1 MHYMAFIRRI
11 KKGDAIYL
19 AKVESYREDG
29 KVKQRV
35 LEYVGKEENGVA
47 VQKVDINKIEVENV
61 QHYADINILYQL
73 ALELKLNYLLGKHH
87 KPIIALLIAH
97 LICKDS
103 ILRISKWIENSTI
116 KEVIG
121 LDELTTTMLYD
132 ALDHLEEC
140 NFDVIEQSI
149 FDYWINIAPDDN
161 KSFVLDVTDT
171 YYNGKHDPS
180 AQKKGKDGK
189 VSKLIQIGLG
199 VSFENGFPIFH
210 KSYNGTISNIKILED
225 LMRVMAQRGI
235 TTIIMDRGFY
245 SEANVEDLNKL
256 KMKMIIGVKQ
266 SAGIKKNILDNI
278 ERDKIYASNNQVTLK
293 DTYVYVQEVAFLFG
307 KMIVIYNP
315 KYEALKRDRMLADEA
330 KDKEVKYVGYSLIFH
345 NTKLKPDVVVKK
357 YFDKDVV
364 ERSFRTMKGDVQ
376 LHPIRLWMPR
386 RVSAHIKICYLSM
399 CLLSLIKFRCKKISP
414 SPGDII
420 QELQKV
426 YKVHLKH
433 SKTKQKF
440 TKVVTL
446 SNHQKDILKAL
457 KCSV

>member
-1 MHYMAFIRRI
+1 MAFIRRI
-11 KKGDAIYL
+11 KKGDAVYL

-47 VQKVDINKIEVENV
+47 VQKVDINKIEVDNV

-97 LICKDS
+97 LVCKDS
-103 ILRISKWIENSTI
+103 ILKISKWIEYSTI

-121 LDELTTTMLYD
+121 LDALTITMLYD

-140 NFDVIEQSI
+140 NFDVIEQGV
-149 FDYWINIAPDDN
+149 FDHWIKIAPDDN
-161 KSFVLDVTDT
+161 QSFVLDVTDT
-171 YYNGKHDPS
+171 YYNGKYDLS

-235 TTIIMDRGFY
+235 HTIVMDRGFY

-278 ERDKIYASNNQVTLK
+278 ERDKIYASKNQVTLK
-293 DTYVYVQEVAFLFG
+293 ETYVYVQEVDFLFG

-315 KYEALKRDRMLADEA
+315 KLEALKRDRMLADEA

-345 NTKLKPDVVVKK
+345 NTKLKPDVVVRK

-386 RVSAHIKICYLSM
+386 RISAHIKICYLSM
-399 CLLSLIKFRCKKISP
+399 CLLSLIRFRCRKIST

-420 QELQKV
+420 QELQKI

>member
-1 MHYMAFIRRI
+1 MAFIRKI
-11 KKGDAIYL
+11 KKGDAVYL
-19 AKVESYREDG
+19 AKVESYRQDG

-35 LEYVGKEENGVA
+35 LEYVGKEENGVP
-47 VQKVDINKIEVENV
+47 VQKVDINKIEVDNV
-61 QHYADINILYQL
+61 QQYADINILYQL
-73 ALELKLNYLLGKHH
+73 AVELKLNYLLGKHH

-97 LICKDS
+97 LICKGS
-103 ILRISKWIENSTI
+103 ILRVSRWIENSTI
-116 KEVIG
+116 KEVTG
-121 LDELTTTMLYD
+121 LNELTTGMLYD

-149 FDYWINIAPDDN
+149 FEYWLKTAPDDN

-171 YYNGKHDPS
+171 YYNGKHDSS
-180 AQKKGKDGK
+180 AQRKGKDGK

-210 KSYNGTISNIKILED
+210 KSYNGNISNIKILED

-235 TTIIMDRGFY
+235 DTIVMDRGFY
-245 SEANVEDLNKL
+245 SESNVEDLNKL
-256 KMKMIIGVKQ
+256 KMKIIVGVKQ
-266 SAGIKKNILDNI
+266 STGIKKNILDKI
-278 ERDKIYASNNQVTLK
+278 ERDKIYAAKNQVTLK
-293 DTYVYVQEVAFLFG
+293 GTYVYVQEVVFLFG

-315 KYEALKRDRMLADEA
+315 KYEALKRDKMLADEA
-330 KDKEVKYVGYSLIFH
+330 TDSEVKYVGYSLIFH

-399 CLLSLIKFRCKKISP
+399 CLLSLIKFRCKKIST
-414 SPGDII
+414 SPIEII
-420 QELQKV
+420 QELQTV
-426 YKVHLKH
+426 YKVNLRH
-433 SKTKQKF
+433 SKTRKKF

-446 SNHQKDILKAL
+446 SNHQKNIIKAL

>member
-1 MHYMAFIRRI
+1 MAFIRRI

-73 ALELKLNYLLGKHH
+73 ALELKLNSLLGKHH

-140 NFDVIEQSI
+140 NFEVIEQSI
-149 FDYWINIAPDDN
+149 FDYWIKIAPDDN

-210 KSYNGTISNIKILED
+210 KSYEGTISNIKILED

-235 TTIIMDRGFY
+235 NTIVMDRGFY

-266 SAGIKKNILDNI
+266 SPGIKKNILDNI
-278 ERDKIYASNNQVTLK
+278 ERDKIYASKNQVTLK
-293 DTYVYVQEVAFLFG
+293 ETYVYVQEVAFLFG
-307 KMIVIYNP
+307 KMIIIYNP
-315 KYEALKRDRMLADEA
+315 KYEALKRDRMLADDA
-330 KDKEVKYVGYSLIFH
+330 KDKDVKYVGYSLIFH

-386 RVSAHIKICYLSM
+386 RVRAHIKICYLSM
-399 CLLSLIKFRCKKISP
+399 CLLSLIKFRCRKINT

-420 QELQKV
+420 QELQKI

-446 SNHQKDILKAL
+446 SNHQKEILKAL